1 MALTF
6 KQKRQRRLP
15 ILRLLALAI
24 VALLL
29 LLGSNAFSASDRYP
43 SMLSPLDKKEQN
55 TGNARTLSKQDMKG
69 DYTARTLC
77 VDGYKFIVANKY
89 FHGSKT
95 SAISLTQFYEERDG
109 KALPAKCK

>member
-1 MALTF
+1 MTITF
-6 KQKRQRRLP
+6 KSKRQRKLP
-15 ILRLLALAI
+15 ILKLLALAI
-24 VALLL
+24 IGLIL

-43 SMLSPLDKKEQN
+43 TLMSPLDKKEKN
-55 TGNARTLSKQDMKG
+55 TGNAKTLSKQDMKG

-95 SAISLTQFYEERDG
+95 SAISLTQFYEERNG